1 MAVAPRT
8 REQQRATSEAAI
20 LDAAVRLYAHTGPD
34 GSSLRA
40 VAEAA
45 GLTHALVQRY
55 FGSKTGL
62 VAAVEAHLAT
72 TLTTAITPTGDLGVD
87 PSPDADAQRLA
98 ALLQWSRRN
107 RALSRLLVRC
117 GLGDLGTDGP
127 PSWLGCDPLL
137 LAGPGSRTGPGTNSA
152 SGQSGADRRRAR
164 LVRYATA
171 STALGWLTFD
181 EFLTSALG
189 LGRVSTTNRDDAI
202 TTAVVQMAH
211 LADEPLPS
219 LARRPFV
226 PDRPAPPTPPDTPSP
241 ATALLDAATE
251 LFAEHGPASVSIRDV
266 ARLAGVNHGLVHRHI
281 GNKNDLI
288 ARAIEEGVASLLPGV
303 RAPGGFDIDEVVH
316 LLHRGSSAPKLI
328 ARTLVDD
335 VPITTVRHSY
345 PVMRGLLEV
354 ARAAPDTARPA
365 GLADPR
371 LATAAAGSLV
381 GGSTIWGS
389 WLREVLGFDEDDDGV
404 LSAVADLVR
413 HLLGLSVV
421 TP

>member
-20 LDAAVRLYAHTGPD
+20 LDAAVRLYAHSGPD

-40 VAEAA
+40 VAGAA

-62 VAAVEAHLAT
+62 VAAVEAHLT
-72 TLTTAITPTGDLGVD
+72 MTLTTAVTPTGDVVAD
-87 PSPDADAQRLA
+87 PSPATDAQRLA
-98 ALLQWSRRN
+98 ALLHWSRRN
-107 RALSRLLVRC
+107 RALTHLLVRC

-127 PSWLGCDPLL
+127 PSWLGGDPLL
-137 LAGPGSRTGPGTNSA
+137 LAEPGTRTSPDTNSA
-152 SGQSGADRRRAR
+152 SGQSDTDGRRAR

-189 LGRVSTTNRDDAI
+189 LGPVSTRDRDDAI
-202 TTAVVQMAH
+202 TAAIVHLAH
-211 LADEPLPS
+211 LADKPLPS
-219 LARRPFV
+219 LASRSFV
-226 PDRPAPPTPPDTPSP
+226 PGRPAPPTPPDAPSP

-251 LFAEHGPASVSIRDV
+251 LFADHGPASVSIRDV

-288 ARAIEEGVASLLPGV
+288 ARAIETGVASLLPGV

-316 LLHRGSSAPKLI
+316 LLHRDSNAPRLI

-335 VPITTVRHSY
+335 VPISAVRHSY

-354 ARAAPDTARPA
+354 ARTAPDTSRPT

-404 LSAVADLVR
+404 LSTVADLVR
-413 HLLGLSVV
+413 HLLGRSVV